1 IVSRSASRSSRILS
15 LSVMRMCGME
25 SAELIWFA
33 IAVSFFRY
41 SSSRSSEEGAAW
53 TVMGKRMAPAICDR
67 SSTAIHGIM
76 TAETAMKPIHILTI
90 LLILTAAPLF
100 AARRNANIVD
110 DVIRMQKPGIAEDE
124 IIPFVHKGD
133 PRLDVTADDMIALH
147 DAGVSRNVIK
157 AILDESDAR
166 GERRDGNRGR
176 DYGYSYT
183 PSFSYGYY
191 GVPYFYDPWY
201 YN

>member
-1 IVSRSASRSSRILS
+1 
-15 LSVMRMCGME
+15 
-25 SAELIWFA
+25 
-33 IAVSFFRY
+33 
-41 SSSRSSEEGAAW
+41 
-53 TVMGKRMAPAICDR
+53 
-67 SSTAIHGIM
+67 M

-110 DVIRMQKPGIAEDE
+110 DVIRMQKSGIAEDE
-124 IIPFVHKGD
+124 IIAFVHKGD
-133 PRLDVTADDMIALH
+133 TRLDVTADDMIALH

-176 DYGYSYT
+176 DYGYSYAA

-201 YN
+201 YNPWYYGYGPRVSVGFNFGFGRYWGGYRGGFRGGFRHRHR